1 MDLFSYCHL
10 PSLSD
15 IVSSMIAGVRPVP
28 LDIHVQGFDIANFES
43 RMQAMA
49 RPAYSALVSH
59 ATDARP
65 AIVFVPTRKHARL
78 TAMDLLAFAAADGL
92 PTRFL
97 QVRCTQDRRFTWS
110 SQVPKFVGCNQ
121 RQSLQGRVDMH

>member
-1 MDLFSYCHL
+1 M
-10 PSLSD
+10 
-15 IVSSMIAGVRPVP
+15 P

-97 QVRCTQDRRFTWS
+97 QVNDQGVMPGLGMAYECGRHTSIFDCRAFCFSTS
-110 SQVPKFVGCNQ
+110 SIPK
-121 RQSLQGRVDMH
+121 D